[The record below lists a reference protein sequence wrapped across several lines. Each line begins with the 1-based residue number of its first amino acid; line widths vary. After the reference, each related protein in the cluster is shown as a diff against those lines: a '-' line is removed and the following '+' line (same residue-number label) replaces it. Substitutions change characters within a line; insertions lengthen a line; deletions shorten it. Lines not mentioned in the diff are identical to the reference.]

1 MALRNHFKD
10 LIELQSFVSPLLIL
24 SYMNK
29 RVFYRLGQKT
39 EMIKFPLIGTK
50 RQRTHC
56 IPNPWKWYHYKQG
69 LTRPDQRFLANRK
82 VSLQP
87 WIRARYKCLL
97 ITFTW
102 CWNKV
107 LGYSVLLTTCSR
119 DVCPERK
126 AELEHMEL
134 PNLWLVGSLWRDLLC
149 EMTLIWFVL
158 FIATACGGPKIQW
171 SKIIC
176 VSFCWQNW
184 GPNWILTEL

>member
-69 LTRPDQRFLANRK
+69 LTRPDQRAF
-82 VSLQP
+82 
-87 WIRARYKCLL
+87 LL
-97 ITFTW
+97 IAKFPCSLGFVLDTSAYWLHLPDVGIRYSGTRYFSPHAVEMSVQKEKLS
-102 CWNKV
+102 WNIWS
-107 LGYSVLLTTCSR
+107 YQTS
-119 DVCPERK
+119 D
-126 AELEHMEL
+126 
-134 PNLWLVGSLWRDLLC
+134 WLVLC
-149 EMTLIWFVL
+149 GEIY
-158 FIATACGGPKIQW
+158 
-171 SKIIC
+171 C
-176 VSFCWQNW
+176 VKWH
-184 GPNWILTEL
+184 